1 LHIERRTFENHIFV
15 LISGDSL
22 VEKLIPSNFRRL
34 ETEGFLRD
42 VLITRMRPGTTRSY
56 IIAARLFLRYV
67 KMEALVEAASCDRC
81 IIMLDTWYASQSNP
95 ATVRRH
101 EVRQAQQLEMTQQRA
116 QQERRS
122 SLELYE
128 ASSRAREAIVSL
140 GIAAEHGRARLKE
153 RACLV
158 ARNHLVTILGLTNAQ
173 RAGALINM
181 TLKEF
186 NERQEV
192 EGRSVVLVRKHK
204 TFASHGYARVVMTHV
219 TEGMVSTYVRVL
231 RPKYVGQLSRNE
243 EPLFLT
249 TAGRQMTN
257 SLYAVSLKGQTGTS
271 VSLTRNRKV
280 AVTVARESGA
290 DSLQMERLA
299 EHMTHAPQT
308 QQRYYDCSDRL
319 VASVGVFDAMNRPRT
334 VDEQP
339 APNTA
344 STSSN
349 DAATTSEPPDVSAAA
364 AQAAAAAA
372 EAAAAEAAA
381 MAAIAAAAATAA
393 AAAAAPPPPRG
404 RRPRYSFSSEQLETM
419 SRLFA
424 GFIEKEKVLLSDVRD
439 VLAEHAEEAAPLSDL
454 TVKQVKDKLR
464 VMIRNK

>member
-1 LHIERRTFENHIFV
+1 
-15 LISGDSL
+15 
-22 VEKLIPSNFRRL
+22 
-34 ETEGFLRD
+34 
-42 VLITRMRPGTTRSY
+42 
-56 IIAARLFLRYV
+56 
-67 KMEALVEAASCDRC
+67 
-81 IIMLDTWYASQSNP
+81 
-95 ATVRRH
+95 
-101 EVRQAQQLEMTQQRA
+101 
-116 QQERRS
+116 
-122 SLELYE
+122 
-128 ASSRAREAIVSL
+128 
-140 GIAAEHGRARLKE
+140 
-153 RACLV
+153 
-158 ARNHLVTILGLTNAQ
+158 
-173 RAGALINM
+173 
-181 TLKEF
+181 
-186 NERQEV
+186 
-192 EGRSVVLVRKHK
+192 
-204 TFASHGYARVVMTHV
+204 MTHV